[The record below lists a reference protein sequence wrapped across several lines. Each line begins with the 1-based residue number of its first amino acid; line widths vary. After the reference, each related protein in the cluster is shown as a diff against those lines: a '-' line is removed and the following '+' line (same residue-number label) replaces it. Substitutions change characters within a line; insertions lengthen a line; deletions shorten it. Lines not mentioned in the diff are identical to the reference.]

1 MDDRLNIFEG
11 LLVAD
16 TVVGVPLNRLAA
28 SHTRLGDDLPL
39 VVVLLLLGLGSFLL
53 GLLLLGGRRSGL
65 LWLFNLLGL
74 LDLLGLLSLGLGGL
88 LLLLLLLVLLLG
100 GLLGRHWLC
109 DVAN

>member
-1 MDDRLNIFEG
+1 M

-16 TVVGVPLNRLAA
+16 TVVGVPLNGLAA
-28 SHTRLGDDLPL
+28 GHTRLGDDLPL

-65 LWLFNLLGL
+65 LGLFNLLGL
-74 LDLLGLLSLGLGGL
+74 LNLGLGGL